1 MSLKV
6 KVKLNDL
13 ANIVDCEHKTAPIQE
28 VGIPSIRTPNVGKG
42 HMILDNVNRV
52 SDEVYKKWTK
62 RAIPEYPDLILA
74 REAPVGNVAIIPK
87 GLKVCLGQR
96 TVLIRPKKELINPEY
111 LNYLLNCASMNN
123 LLLALSN
130 GATVG
135 HLNVDD
141 IRKLPL
147 PGLPEMAVQ
156 KKIAAILAAYDDL
169 IENNNRR
176 IAILEKMAEEIY
188 KEWFVRMRFPG
199 HEKVRFVK
207 GIPIDWKISQIG
219 EFLELSYGKA
229 LKEEN
234 RIPGGFP
241 VYGSSGRV
249 GTHKSAIVK
258 GPGIVVG
265 RKGNVGSVHWSDYDF
280 YPIDTVYYVRSKFPV
295 QYLYFLLK
303 TIPFIN
309 SDAAVPGLNRK
320 QAYSNKIFLPQEKL
334 IDSYKEKISPLF
346 DKRRRLLNTVETLKQ
361 TRDRLLTRLISGKLS
376 VADLDIRFPRSMREE
391 SDAELHP

>member
-13 ANIVDCEHKTAPIQE
+13 ANIVDCEHRTAPIQE
-28 VGIPSIRTPNVGKG
+28 VGIPSIRTPNIGKG
-42 HMILDNVNRV
+42 HLILDNVNRV

-111 LNYLLNCASMNN
+111 LNYLLSCASMNN

-156 KKIAAILAAYDDL
+156 KKIAAILSAYDDL

-199 HEKVRFVK
+199 HEKISFVK
-207 GIPIDWKISQIG
+207 GLPDNWHI
-219 EFLELSYGKA
+219 
-229 LKEEN
+229 
-234 RIPGGFP
+234 
-241 VYGSSGRV
+241 
-249 GTHKSAIVK
+249 
-258 GPGIVVG
+258 
-265 RKGNVGSVHWSDYDF
+265 
-280 YPIDTVYYVRSKFPV
+280 
-295 QYLYFLLK
+295 K
-303 TIPFIN
+303 TIGDVCKKITDGSHFSPPEKDIGIPMASVKDMESNGFSFDNMKIISEEDFKKLQKSDCVPMIN
-309 SDAAVPGLNRK
+309 DILIAKDGSYLKHVFVWSETSISD
-320 QAYSNKIFLPQEKL
+320 
-334 IDSYKEKISPLF
+334 
-346 DKRRRLLNTVETLKQ
+346 T
-361 TRDRLLTRLISGKLS
+361 
-376 VADLDIRFPRSMREE
+376 
-391 SDAELHP
+391 